1 MVINLPLRLSEIN
14 NNQTTINF
22 NSYSD
27 AHENKHLETRR
38 GPCTCSESPKPS
50 GSGVAATAGATGEE
64 ESGKWGRTG
73 DRQHKGPASRGEGGS
88 GSTGEKKKKPGPS
101 CDMRN

>member
-1 MVINLPLRLSEIN
+1 MVINLPLWLSEIK

-38 GPCTCSESPKPS
+38 GPCTCSESPKSS
-50 GSGVAATAGATGEE
+50 GSGVAATAGATREE
-64 ESGKWGRTG
+64 ESGKRGRTG
-73 DRQHKGPASRGEGGS
+73 DRQRKGPASRGEEGS
-88 GSTGEKKKKPGPS
+88 GPTGEKKKKKPGPS
-101 CDMRN
+101 

>member
-1 MVINLPLRLSEIN
+1 MVLNLPLRLSEIN

-50 GSGVAATAGATGEE
+50 GSGVAATGGATEEE

-88 GSTGEKKKKPGPS
+88 WSTGEKKEAGP
-101 CDMRN
+101 